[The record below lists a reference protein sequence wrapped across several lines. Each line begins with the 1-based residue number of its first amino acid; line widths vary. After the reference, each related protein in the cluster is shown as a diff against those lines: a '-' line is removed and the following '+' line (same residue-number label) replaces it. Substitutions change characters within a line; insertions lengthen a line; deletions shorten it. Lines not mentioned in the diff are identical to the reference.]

1 MLCPSSQFLGP
12 FSFPWLPTRT
22 RHTTCTFGWIQML
35 SVRCFTNMWE
45 VLQQRNFRNSP
56 TWKFGRRGGNKKKKR
71 KQQRLK
77 TKQNKKQN
85 GENSPHAHTQVWY
98 WGGKRKETDDESSP
112 QKSDHHAG
120 RPAGLP
126 ACLPSFLPHSL
137 TPPHPTPPLW
147 FSAFMYC

>member
-56 TWKFGRRGGNKKKKR
+56 TWKFGRRGGKKKKKR

-77 TKQNKKQN
+77 AKQNKKQN
-85 GENSPHAHTQVWY
+85 GENSPHAHTQERRLTTNPHRRRV
-98 WGGKRKETDDESSP
+98 TTTL
-112 QKSDHHAG
+112 
-120 RPAGLP
+120 AGLP
-126 ACLPSFLPHSL
+126 ACLPAFLLTHSL
-137 TPPHPTPPLW
+137 TPPHPCGSLPLCT
-147 FSAFMYC
+147 ANKY